1 MARPAKRVTALL
13 LLLAIAAISVS
24 VLAVAGVFSSS
35 RSEANNPQVVPVP
48 DVSGMTA
55 AKAVQAL
62 RAAHLRP
69 AVRFTPRVK
78 GQPSGMIVA
87 APLGNHP
94 ISVGGG
100 HSVGV
105 ATEGDVISVIV
116 SR

>member
-1 MARPAKRVTALL
+1 MARPARRVTALL
-13 LLLAIAAISVS
+13 LLLAIGAISVS

-55 AKAVQAL
+55 AKAVEAL

-69 AVRFTPRVK
+69 AIRFTRHVK
-78 GQPSGMIVA
+78 GHPGGIIVA

-94 ISVGGG
+94 ISVGSG

-105 ATEGDVISVIV
+105 ATEGDVTLIV